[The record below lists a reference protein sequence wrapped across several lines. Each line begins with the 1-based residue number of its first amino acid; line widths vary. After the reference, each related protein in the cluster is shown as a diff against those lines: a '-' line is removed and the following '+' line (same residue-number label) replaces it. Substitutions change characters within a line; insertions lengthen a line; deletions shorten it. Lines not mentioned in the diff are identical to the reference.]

1 MRELLQ
7 RGNRRGFFGRLS
19 AAVGVALGATA
30 LPEPARA
37 ATRTIAGPGDEE
49 WLKKI
54 TGKHRQVYD
63 ATAVNEG
70 FALAFAMTFLNTNIQ
85 GTELTDKDLTAVVV
99 LRHFAVPI
107 ALKDEIWAK
116 YKLGEMFNVKDPAT
130 KDASTRNFFYKPR
143 AGDIPFPDAA
153 YDRLLARGVLFPVCN
168 VALTVISG
176 MRAPVA
182 GVTAEQAKAEWVAGL
197 LPGAFPVPS
206 GVWAVNRAQEHG
218 CTYCY
223 AG

>member
-7 RGNRRGFFGRLS
+7 RGNRRGFLGRVS
-19 AAVGVALGATA
+19 AALGLALGSAA

-37 ATRTIAGPGDEE
+37 AAASLDSPGDEE

-63 ATAVNEG
+63 AVSVNQGFPLG
-70 FALAFAMTFLNTNIQ
+70 FAMNFLDTNIQ
-85 GTELTDKDLTAVVV
+85 GTSLTDKDLTAVVV
-99 LRHFAVPI
+99 LRHFAIPI

-116 YKLGEMFNVKDPAT
+116 YKLGEMFELKDPAT
-130 KDASTRNFFYKPR
+130 KEAAARNYFYNPKP
-143 AGDIPFPDAA
+143 GDLMLPGSA
-153 YDRLLARGVLFPVCN
+153 YDKMLARGVIFPVCN

-176 MRAPVA
+176 LRAPVA

-206 GVWAVNRAQEHG
+206 GVWAVNRAQERG